1 MSFIAGP
8 YSATY
13 KPAGGSALALGIV
26 ADGFRL
32 TRVTRGQII
41 TGDNLG
47 KSVQDGVFQGSD
59 MFLSMVCEEF
69 NAAALFGNN
78 ANNAAQADNPF
89 GVNFNKQGQVGRLW
103 STIAGEIVLTR
114 VSANTTASFAT
125 LTAGYAIIQEDAE
138 IEYLM
143 ATALKTVPLRF
154 RLLPYTVSSN
164 TVHFTFTTS

>member
-8 YSATY
+8 YTATY
-13 KPAGGSALALGIV
+13 KAAGGAALALGIV

-32 TRVTRGQII
+32 TRVFRGQII

-59 MFLSMVCEEF
+59 MFLSAVFEEF
-69 NAAALFGNN
+69 NAAALF
-78 ANNAAQADNPF
+78 ANNAANGAQADNPF
-89 GVNFNKQGQVGRLW
+89 GLNFNKQGQVGRLW

-114 VSANTTASFAT
+114 VSADTTASFAT
-125 LTAGYAIIQEDAE
+125 LTAAKAIIQEDAE

-154 RLLPYTVSSN
+154 RLLPTVVSSN
-164 TVHFTFTTS
+164 NVHFTFT

>member
-13 KPAGGSALALGIV
+13 KPAGGAALALGIV

-32 TRVTRGQII
+32 IRTTRGQVI

-47 KSVQDGVFQGSD
+47 KSVQDGVYQGSD
-59 MFLSMVCEEF
+59 MFLSCICEEF

-78 ANNAAQADNPF
+78 ANNLAQADNPY
-89 GVNFNKQGQVGRLW
+89 GTNFNKQGQVGRLW

-154 RLLPYTVSSN
+154 RLLPYVVSTH
-164 TVHFTFTTS
+164 TVHFTFT